1 LGIARS
7 GPAEGQ
13 PVDLSQQRGP
23 LIPSDPRIQGGIGPR
38 PTSVRF
44 EDRRPRGG
52 EVAQFLRF
60 SNRHPK
66 QLGKEVAQICR
77 GIPAS
82 TLIEIEDHDAPISP
96 EQVGRTEVAV
106 HERGDL
112 GGGGASRSSD
122 ANAFC
127 SESASVGNRP
137 QRSRMRG
144 RMSSTK
150 SAGEIVRAGAMG
162 RAWSVANAR
171 PIATK
176 IGSVSRAIAELTDSP
191 GSYVSR
197 RN

>member
-1 LGIARS
+1 MRPSLQSRLA
-7 GPAEGQ
+7 GPKS
-13 PVDLSQQRGP
+13 PC
-23 LIPSDPRIQGGIGPR
+23 
-38 PTSVRF
+38 TS
-44 EDRRPRGG
+44 E
-52 EVAQFLRF
+52 
-60 SNRHPK
+60 
-66 QLGKEVAQICR
+66 
-77 GIPAS
+77 
-82 TLIEIEDHDAPISP
+82 
-96 EQVGRTEVAV
+96 
-106 HERGDL
+106 GDL
-112 GGGGASRSSD
+112 RGGGASRSSD

-197 RN
+197 RNCRGAS